1 MSVLNSHDLSILS
14 YINKFGIYRTFQ
26 IIDCHMI
33 KIMLEVRYKIILK
46 KVINELLEHYNSQG
60 DK

>member
-1 MSVLNSHDLSILS
+1 
-14 YINKFGIYRTFQ
+14 
-26 IIDCHMI
+26 MI